1 MILKLLVG
9 FLFFTLFLI
18 MSHSSRHDCSSSTS
32 SNVIFKP
39 GLLPLVITAP
49 HGGWKKPTTI
59 PDRVKNGS
67 LVLTDLYTAEIAQDI
82 YERIEQ
88 HYGHSPH
95 LVVNTIS
102 RRKADPNRDIDEGTE
117 TEGGRHIWIEYHS
130 RIKDAIEALH
140 RRHSFGLLIDIHG
153 HAHPQGMI
161 ELGYLIEPSNM
172 RSSSEILNQVV
183 LKQSSIRS
191 LANRH
196 KSIIE
201 PSKLLKQFGDSM
213 VNYNSNITAVPS
225 TDNFDPE
232 DEYFRGAY
240 TIQTYHYHNDK
251 ARQGLDAIQIEIPQR
266 FRLTPENR
274 EQLVHSVANA
284 AIQFLDDYYI
294 IKTRL

>member
-1 MILKLLVG
+1 
-9 FLFFTLFLI
+9 
-18 MSHSSRHDCSSSTS
+18 
-32 SNVIFKP
+32 
-39 GLLPLVITAP
+39 
-49 HGGWKKPTTI
+49 
-59 PDRVKNGS
+59 
-67 LVLTDLYTAEIAQDI
+67 
-82 YERIEQ
+82 
-88 HYGHSPH
+88 
-95 LVVNTIS
+95 
-102 RRKADPNRDIDEGTE
+102 
-117 TEGGRHIWIEYHS
+117 
-130 RIKDAIEALH
+130 
-140 RRHSFGLLIDIHG
+140 
-153 HAHPQGMI
+153 MI